1 MGIFTP
7 DLGHRPDDALNQVRN
22 VRREG
27 PGDRSD
33 RYSHAPTKKRS
44 PRSDQVPSSGG
55 AT

>member
-7 DLGHRPDDALNQVRN
+7 DSGHRPVDVLNQVRN